1 MIMVDL
7 KWRWKHKRSLW
18 NVPIKSHAMD
28 RMAVYETFTVLGSKI
43 SVNWMYE
50 GYNGP
55 SVIGIA
61 GNLIQTVGNAD
72 NQPALTPMICGLHKG
87 IETLAS
93 GTGEEQMEKDR
104 TQWTFINGQHASK
117 TTGSSLAT
125 SDFYGK
131 GALVGAAGY
140 TGSATADP
148 TKSSSALS
156 RSQGPALSHSCNA
169 TTSAPQRSTSC
180 HTASR

>member
-1 MIMVDL
+1 MPVVTPL
-7 KWRWKHKRSLW
+7 APPNVSLGGHQ
-18 NVPIKSHAMD
+18 PRGFD
-28 RMAVYETFTVLGSKI
+28 QLMAVYETYTVLGSKI

-93 GTGEEQMEKDR
+93 GTGED
-104 TQWTFINGQHASK
+104 
-117 TTGSSLAT
+117 
-125 SDFYGK
+125 
-131 GALVGAAGY
+131 
-140 TGSATADP
+140 
-148 TKSSSALS
+148 
-156 RSQGPALSHSCNA
+156 
-169 TTSAPQRSTSC
+169 
-180 HTASR
+180 

>member
-1 MIMVDL
+1 MIDL
-7 KWRWKHKRSLW
+7 TNHT
-18 NVPIKSHAMD
+18 
-28 RMAVYETFTVLGSKI
+28 ETERPHRGLDFRR
-43 SVNWMYE
+43 
-50 GYNGP
+50 
-55 SVIGIA
+55 IA

-131 GALVGAAGY
+131 GALVGAEGY

-148 TKSSSALS
+148 TNEVFWELFCGRVSDDF
-156 RSQGPALSHSCNA
+156 PAEKTKVIAYVTIEYDAVFTEPKTL
-169 TTSAPQRSTSC
+169 
-180 HTASR
+180 TAS